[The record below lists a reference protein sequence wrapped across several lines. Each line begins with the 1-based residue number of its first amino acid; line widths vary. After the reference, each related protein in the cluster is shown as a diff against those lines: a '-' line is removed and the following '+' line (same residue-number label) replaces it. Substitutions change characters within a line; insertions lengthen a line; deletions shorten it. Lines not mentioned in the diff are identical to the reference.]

1 MRAKEKHSADDGLD
15 RTKVGVAG
23 AGKAND
29 FAAHTVFLTCE
40 GEGSKRRHLEFGV
53 GGAGEVQTRI
63 ANEELRVGQTERV
76 LVVIG
81 VFARAQEKEE
91 SDDNHIASCAVG
103 LCDSVRCSPDSECPY
118 D

>member
-40 GEGSKRRHLEFGV
+40 GEGSKLGLLE
-53 GGAGEVQTRI
+53 AS
-63 ANEELRVGQTERV
+63 
-76 LVVIG
+76 IG
-81 VFARAQEKEE
+81 I
-91 SDDNHIASCAVG
+91 S
-103 LCDSVRCSPDSECPY
+103 
-118 D
+118 